1 MLPRV
6 FKTGFSLFL
15 FLFLTDFV
23 PSNQSVME
31 SLIFACSLLSAIFM
45 TLSQLYAEMAVYLGS
60 LMGDGLRVTGVVG
73 EQKIGWKREKGR
85 KTVELPTEENKA
97 QIRGPEK
104 LSSLLR
110 TQALL
115 LCSH

>member
-1 MLPRV
+1 MPRV
-6 FKTGFSLFL
+6 FKTGFFLFP

-60 LMGDGLRVTGVVG
+60 LMGDGLRVTGLVG
-73 EQKIGWKREKGR
+73 EQKIGWKREKGGRQWNCQLR
-85 KTVELPTEENKA
+85 KTKRKLEDQKNFLPY
-97 QIRGPEK
+97 
-104 LSSLLR
+104 
-110 TQALL
+110 
-115 LCSH
+115 